1 MTFFELD
8 DFIADKYNTKYIK
21 GETDPE
27 NFDLILGNKRSQPGN
42 SKDRYYVHQIMSATR
57 NHGGGRSS
65 SRNTNYFTH
74 ALSIMHQTFN
84 VLVQCNLNSKTYY
97 QTDNKIPK
105 GRKLALSKAP
115 ARNQC
120 EYRKINTEQY
130 YACERSVQN

>member
-57 NHGGGRSS
+57 NHGRRGSS
-65 SRNTNYFTH
+65 AGYANYLTH
-74 ALSIMHQTFN
+74 TKSLMYQTFN
-84 VLVQCNLNSKTYY
+84 VLIQCNLNPET
-97 QTDNKIPK
+97 
-105 GRKLALSKAP
+105 
-115 ARNQC
+115 
-120 EYRKINTEQY
+120 
-130 YACERSVQN
+130 